1 MKTLAKTLRDAAQE
15 ILDNDGVLE
24 ASKTAAH
31 LTQCLARALERDFLT
46 LDQVYALFGAPGDW
60 GYGTP
65 IGKALQTL
73 YKAGAEA
80 EEAPAVK
87 EQIRYSF
94 RMSDGR
100 LPTQAGKLSW
110 MADRD
115 KAEESARS
123 WGSKTLLI
131 LAPSNDESWVISQ
144 EVPLT

>member
-1 MKTLAKTLRDAAQE
+1 MKTLAQNIRETSEKILSRDDVSAAPT
-15 ILDNDGVLE
+15 
-24 ASKTAAH
+24 TARLA
-31 LTQCLARALERDFLT
+31 QCLARAIERDFLS
-46 LDQVYALFGAPGDW
+46 LDQVYAIFGAPGDW
-60 GYGTP
+60 GYSSP
-65 IGKALQTL
+65 IGQALHAL
-73 YKAGAEA
+73 YKAPAEA

-131 LAPSNDESWVISQ
+131 LAPSNDGSWVISQ